1 MATALDRRLEG
12 VDFAEFYEAVHG
24 RSPWQWQGRL
34 AVEVVDVGGWPDV
47 IDAPTG
53 AGKTSVADIA
63 IFALAARPEISPR
76 RLVWVIN
83 RRIVVDEVYTHVAK
97 INARLSRALERS
109 DGGVVGAVAE
119 SLRAMTRAAPGDS
132 PDLVGMSALR
142 GGKVL
147 ADDWTRHP
155 PDRPWVAVSTIDQ
168 FGSRLLHRGYGVSR
182 RTRSMHAGLAA
193 NDCLV
198 VLDEMHTSK
207 PLYDTIKGALAA
219 DSRKRCNAER
229 WSSLPDRFEV
239 VQMSATPGPV
249 GSSRT
254 RFALTPEERDEP
266 GLKPRLQT
274 VTDVTLV
281 KVPHKKVPQ
290 NPRDRA
296 AVRAENT
303 QKVARSAA
311 DIIASLDGNLAVRTV
326 GVVANTVAAARAIHR
341 HIQSAGYTSHL
352 LTGRMRP
359 LDKATAVERVTEVAA
374 ISRDGAARDPGT
386 RPDVVVATQTIEV
399 GADFDFDAMITEC
412 GPADSLRQRFGRLD
426 RAGGYA
432 ERSGG
437 GNPQAWIL
445 GGAKEDLVYAGAAME
460 TWDHLN
466 ACPQTV
472 TQKVGRKTVTTL
484 TADLDFWAAAGPW
497 PEAPKPDAPQVQAAH
512 LEAWAETMRPPMSD
526 PASGDFLHGIGAAVD
541 TDVSICW
548 REDHSAEALRL
559 APLRTA
565 EFLAAPCW
573 AARRWIAGRLEE
585 EAGPSVADVDA
596 ATPAGADV
604 NGAAAPEGGCVIWE
618 GFGKKPLPVKRVRDI
633 KPGDVVVVKPSAGG
647 IRDGTWDPAAGGGEH
662 PPEDLGNRAQCD
674 YGRAVLTL
682 DERRM
687 RRYMPEGGCPK
698 APAPPGGEEDDG
710 ANRKTEIESALSDVA
725 QNATEP
731 WAREAAT
738 HLLAAGGRRSDDYLE
753 DAGCW
758 VAACRIEA
766 SETEASDTTAFDG
779 SDESDSFTGS
789 AVALNVH
796 LEEVAQTA
804 AVFADSLG
812 FPPPIRASMVWA
824 ARLHDIGKADPRWQE
839 AITGGDTAE
848 LAADGVLL
856 AKSPPDARPGQR
868 RFPPV
873 RHESLSV
880 AMAESDSHIREKA
893 ERDGADWDLV
903 LYLIGSHHGYGRP
916 LPGTLTDPE
925 HRLVRYR
932 MDGYDMACN
941 TADLGGGRFAFECVD
956 RFNALAGRYGYY
968 GLAWMEAVLRMADWQ
983 ASAGNPVNP
992 EERQTT

>member
-1 MATALDRRLEG
+1 MTTAPDRRLEG
-12 VDFAEFYEAVHG
+12 ADFAEFYEAVHG
-24 RSPWQWQGRL
+24 RSPWQWQRRL
-34 AVEVVDVGGWPDV
+34 AVEVVEGGGWPDV

-63 IFALAARPEISPR
+63 IFSLAARPETSPR

-97 INARLSRALERS
+97 INDRLRREVERS
-109 DGGVVGAVAE
+109 DGRVIGAVAD
-119 SLRAMTRAAPGDS
+119 SLRAMSSAAPGA

-142 GGKVL
+142 GGKIL

-168 FGSRLLHRGYGVSR
+168 FGSRLLHRGYGVSQ

-198 VLDEMHTSK
+198 VLDEMHISK
-207 PLYDTIKGALAA
+207 PLHDTIRGVRDA
-219 DSRKRCNAER
+219 DRRKRDNAGG
-229 WSSLPDRFEV
+229 WSSLPDRFRV
-239 VQMSATPGPV
+239 VQMSATPGVV

-254 RFALTPEERDEP
+254 RFALTDEERDEP

-274 VTDVTLV
+274 ATDVTLV

-303 QKVARSAA
+303 QKVERSAA
-311 DIIASLDGNLAVRTV
+311 DIVASLDGDLAVRTV
-326 GVVANTVAAARAIHR
+326 GVVVNTVSAARAVHR
-341 HIQSAGYTSHL
+341 RIQSAGYTSHL

-359 LDKATAVERVTEVAA
+359 LDKAAAVERVTEVAA

-412 GPADSLRQRFGRLD
+412 APADSLRQRFGRLD

-437 GNPQAWIL
+437 GRPRAWIL
-445 GGAKEDLVYAGAAME
+445 GGAKEDLIYAGAATA

-466 ACPQTV
+466 ACPQAV
-472 TQKVGRKTVTTL
+472 PQKLGRKTVTTL
-484 TADLDFWAAAGPW
+484 TAGPGFWAAAGPW
-497 PEAPKPDAPQVQAAH
+497 PEALRPEAPQVQTTH
-512 LEAWAETMRPPMSD
+512 LEAWAQTLRPAASD
-526 PASGDFLHGIGAAVD
+526 PAAGDFLHGIGAAVD

-548 REDHSAEALRL
+548 REDHSPEALRL
-559 APLRTA
+559 APPRTA
-565 EFLAAPCW
+565 EFLTAPCW

-585 EAGPSVADVDA
+585 SAESSVADVDA
-596 ATPAGADV
+596 AASSGDDAD
-604 NGAAAPEGGCVIWE
+604 GTAAAAFECVKWE
-618 GFGKKPLPVKRVRDI
+618 GFGQKPQPVKSAGDI
-633 KPGDVVVVKPSAGG
+633 KPGDVVIVKPSAGG
-647 IRDGTWDPAAGGGEH
+647 IRDSTWDPAAVSPEH
-662 PPEDLGNRAQCD
+662 APEDLGDRAQLD
-674 YGRAVLTL
+674 YGRAVITI
-682 DERRM
+682 DEHRM
-687 RRYMPEGGCPK
+687 KRYMPEGGCP
-698 APAPPGGEEDDG
+698 ATPAPPGGDEDDS
-710 ANRKTEIESALSDVA
+710 ADHKAEIESALREVA
-725 QNATEP
+725 QNAAEP
-731 WAREAAT
+731 WAREAAA

-753 DAGCW
+753 KAGCW
-758 VAACRIEA
+758 VAACKIET
-766 SETEASDTTAFDG
+766 SETEASDTAAFDG

-789 AVALNVH
+789 AVPLDVH

-804 AVFADSLG
+804 AAFADSLG
-812 FPPPIRASMVWA
+812 FPPPIRASMEWA

-839 AITGGDTAE
+839 VITGGDTAE
-848 LAADGVLL
+848 LAADGVPL

-868 RFPPV
+868 PFPPV

-880 AMAESDSHIREKA
+880 AMAESDSRIREIA
-893 ERDGADWDLV
+893 EQARADWDLV
-903 LYLIGSHHGYGRP
+903 LHLIGSHHGYGRL
-916 LPGTLTDPE
+916 LPGTLTDPNPRRVE
-925 HRLVRYR
+925 YR
-932 MDGYDMACN
+932 MDGCDMACD
-941 TADLGGGRFAFECVD
+941 TADLGGGRFAFECAD
-956 RFNALAGRYGYY
+956 RFDTLAGRYGYY

-983 ASAGNPVNP
+983 ASAGNPINP
-992 EERQTT
+992 EEWRTT

>member
-1 MATALDRRLEG
+1 MTTAPDWRLEG
-12 VDFAEFYEAVHG
+12 ADFAEFYEAVHG
-24 RSPWQWQGRL
+24 RSPWQWQRRL
-34 AVEVVDVGGWPDV
+34 AVEVVDGDGWPDV

-63 IFALAARPEISPR
+63 IFALATRPKTSPR

-83 RRIVVDEVYTHVAK
+83 RRIVVDEVYAHVAK
-97 INARLSRALERS
+97 INDRLRRAMEHG
-109 DGGVVGAVAE
+109 DGGVIGAVAE
-119 SLRAMTRAAPGDS
+119 SLRAMTRAAPGDN

-168 FGSRLLHRGYGVSR
+168 FGSRLLHRGYGVSQ

-207 PLYDTIKGALAA
+207 PLYDTIEGARAA
-219 DSRKRCNAER
+219 DSRKCGNAAGR
-229 WSSLPDRFEV
+229 PSLPDRFKV
-239 VQMSATPGPV
+239 VRMSATPGPV
-249 GSSRT
+249 GNSRT
-254 RFALTPEERDEP
+254 RFALTPDERDEP

-274 VTDVTLV
+274 ATDVTLV
-281 KVPHKKVPQ
+281 KISHKKVPQ

-303 QKVARSAA
+303 RKVARSAA
-311 DIIASLDGNLAVRTV
+311 DIVASLDGDLTVRTV
-326 GVVANTVAAARAIHR
+326 GVVVNTVAAARAVHR
-341 HIQSAGYTSHL
+341 HIQSAGYAPHL

-359 LDKATAVERVTEVAA
+359 LDKAAAVEQVTEVAA
-374 ISRDGAARDPGT
+374 LSRDGAARDPGT

-412 GPADSLRQRFGRLD
+412 APADSLRQRFGRLD
-426 RAGGYA
+426 RAGRYA

-437 GNPQAWIL
+437 GRPQAWIL
-445 GGAKEDLVYAGAAME
+445 GGAKEDLVYAGAAMA

-466 ACPQTV
+466 ACPQAV
-472 TQKVGRKTVTTL
+472 NQKVGRKTVTTL
-484 TADLDFWAAAGPW
+484 TAGPGFWAAAGPW

-512 LEAWAETMRPPMSD
+512 LEAWAGTLRPAASD
-526 PASGDFLHGIGAAVD
+526 PAAGDFLHGIGAAVD

-548 REDHSAEALRL
+548 REDHSHEALRL
-559 APLRTA
+559 APPRTA
-565 EFLAAPCW
+565 EFLAAPRW
-573 AARRWIAGRLEE
+573 AARQWIAGRLEE
-585 EAGPSVADVDA
+585 QAESSVADVDA
-596 ATPAGADV
+596 AASSGADAD
-604 NGAAAPEGGCVIWE
+604 GATAAAFECVKWE
-618 GFGKKPLPVKRVRDI
+618 GFVQMPRPVKRARDI
-633 KPGDVVVVKPSAGG
+633 KSGDVVIVKPSVGG
-647 IRDGTWDPAAGGGEH
+647 IRDGTWDPAADGGEDA
-662 PPEDLGNRAQCD
+662 PEDLGDRAQLD

-687 RRYMPEGGCPK
+687 KRYMPEGGCPK
-698 APAPPGGEEDDG
+698 VPTPPGGDEDDG
-710 ANRKTEIESALSDVA
+710 TDCEAEIESALREVA

-731 WAREAAT
+731 WAREAAD
-738 HLLAAGGRRSDDYLE
+738 HLLVAGERRSDDYLE
-753 DAGCW
+753 GTGCW
-758 VAACRIEA
+758 VAVCRIET
-766 SETEASDTTAFDG
+766 SETEASDTAAFDG

-789 AVALNVH
+789 AVTLEVH

-804 AVFADSLG
+804 SAFADSLG
-812 FPPPIRASMVWA
+812 FPEPIRASMVWA

-848 LAADGVLL
+848 LAADGMLL

-868 RFPPV
+868 PFPPV

-880 AMAESDSHIREKA
+880 AMAESDSRIREMV
-893 ERDGADWDLV
+893 ERDGAYWDLV
-903 LYLIGSHHGYGRP
+903 LHLIGSHHGWGRP
-916 LPGTLTDPE
+916 LPGTLTDPNP
-925 HRLVRYR
+925 RRVKYR
-932 MDGYDMACN
+932 MDGYDMACD

-956 RFNALAGRYGYY
+956 RFDALAGRYGYY
-968 GLAWMEAVLRMADWQ
+968 GLAWMEAVLRMADWA
-983 ASAGNPVNP
+983 ASAGNPINP
-992 EERQTT
+992 EEGQTT

>member
-1 MATALDRRLEG
+1 MTTAPDRRLEG
-12 VDFAEFYEAVHG
+12 ADFAEFYEAVHG

-34 AVEVVDVGGWPDV
+34 AVEVVDGDGWPDV

-53 AGKTSVADIA
+53 SGKTSVADIA

-97 INARLSRALERS
+97 INARLRRAVERS

-119 SLRAMTRAAPGDS
+119 SLRAMTRAVTGDS

-168 FGSRLLHRGYGVSR
+168 FGSRLLHRGYGVSQ

-207 PLYDTIKGALAA
+207 PLYDTIEGALAA
-219 DSRKRCNAER
+219 DSRKRGNAER
-229 WSSLPDRFEV
+229 WPSLPDRFGV

-254 RFALTPEERDEP
+254 RFALRPEERDEP

-274 VTDVTLV
+274 ATDVTLV

-290 NPRDRA
+290 NSRDRA

-311 DIIASLDGNLAVRTV
+311 DIVASLDGNLAVRTV
-326 GVVANTVAAARAIHR
+326 GVVVNTVAAARAIHR

-359 LDKATAVERVTEVAA
+359 LDKATAVERVAEVAA
-374 ISRDGAARDPGT
+374 LSRDGATRDPGT

-412 GPADSLRQRFGRLD
+412 ASADSLRQRFGRLD
-426 RAGGYA
+426 RAGRYA

-466 ACPQTV
+466 ACPQAV
-472 TQKVGRKTVTTL
+472 TQKVGRKTVTML
-484 TADLDFWAAAGPW
+484 TVDLGFWAIAGPW
-497 PEAPKPDAPQVQAAH
+497 PEARSSTPPQVQAAH
-512 LEAWAETMRPPMSD
+512 LEAWAETLRPPASD

-548 REDHSAEALRL
+548 REDHSPEALRL
-559 APLRTA
+559 VPPRTA
-565 EFLAAPCW
+565 EFLAAPRW
-573 AARRWIAGRLEE
+573 AAKRWIAGWLEE
-585 EAGPSVADVDA
+585 EAESSVADVDA
-596 ATPAGADV
+596 AAPSGADAD
-604 NGAAAPEGGCVIWE
+604 GAAAAFGCVKWR
-618 GFGKKPLPVKRVRDI
+618 GFGKKSRPVKSARDI
-633 KPGDVVVVKPSAGG
+633 EPGDVVIVKPSAGG
-647 IRDGTWDPAAGGGEH
+647 IQDGTWDPAASSPEH
-662 PPEDLGNRAQCD
+662 VPEDLGDRAQFD

-687 RRYMPEGGCPK
+687 KRYMPEGGCPK
-698 APAPPGGEEDDG
+698 VPTPPGGEEDDG
-710 ANRKTEIESALSDVA
+710 VDRKTEIESALSDVA
-725 QNATEP
+725 QNAVEP
-731 WAREAAT
+731 WAREAAG
-738 HLLAAGGRRSDDYLE
+738 HLLAAEGRRRDDYLE
-753 DAGCW
+753 DARCW
-758 VAACRIEA
+758 VVACRIETP
-766 SETEASDTTAFDG
+766 ETKSSDTAAFDG

-789 AVALNVH
+789 AVTLDVH

-804 AVFADSLG
+804 AAFADSLG
-812 FPPPIRASMVWA
+812 FPPSIRASMVWA

-880 AMAESDSHIREKA
+880 AMAESDSHIREMA
-893 ERDGADWDLV
+893 EQAGADWDLV
-903 LYLIGSHHGYGRP
+903 LHLIGSHHGWGRP
-916 LPGTLTDPE
+916 LPGTLTDPNTRRVE
-925 HRLVRYR
+925 YR
-932 MDGYDMACN
+932 MDGCDMACN

-956 RFNALAGRYGYY
+956 RFDALAGRYGYY

-992 EERQTT
+992 EEGQMT